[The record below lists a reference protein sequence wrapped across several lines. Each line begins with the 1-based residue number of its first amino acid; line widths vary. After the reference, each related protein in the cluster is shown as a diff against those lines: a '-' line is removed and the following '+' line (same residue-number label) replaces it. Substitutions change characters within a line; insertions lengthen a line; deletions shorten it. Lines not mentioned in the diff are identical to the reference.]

1 MTIVG
6 FIDAAPDPVRSGIAL
21 GVVLVVIVLVIL
33 LAGAAALVFFLW
45 YRKRSM
51 RAHEMIRRDDS
62 ATVNSI
68 QLNNPN
74 QPQAAITSVPK

>member
-6 FIDAAPDPVRSGIAL
+6 FIDAAPDPVRSGFAL

-45 YRKRSM
+45 YRKRSK

-68 QLNNPN
+68 QLNPN

>member
-1 MTIVG
+1 MTIVA

-21 GVVLVVIVLVIL
+21 AVVLVVIAFVIL
-33 LAGAAALVFFLW
+33 LVGAAALLFFLW
-45 YRKRSM
+45 IRKRSK
-51 RAHEMIRRDDS
+51 RAHEMIRPDDS